1 MDIVAII
8 ISIIALVGAGFAFI
22 RASSSHHILGKR
34 IEDMKERIKYL
45 EASNNR
51 LQNAANRSGKPA
63 PEQAETGR
71 RNQQRPDQPQER
83 Q

>member
-34 IEDMKERIKYL
+34 IEDLKERIKSSSYNFVVGIL
-45 EASNNR
+45 RTAEFVHHHMASFKWQWIR
-51 LQNAANRSGKPA
+51 V
-63 PEQAETGR
+63 
-71 RNQQRPDQPQER
+71 DI
-83 Q
+83 